1 MDTMAEKRDYYE
13 VLGVSRT
20 ATADEIKKAYRTLA
34 RQHHPD
40 VNADSG
46 AEERFKEINEANE
59 MLSDA
64 DRRAAYDR
72 YGHAANGMGGGGGDP
87 FGGFGG
93 SPFGDLFES
102 FFGAAGNQGT
112 TRRRNAP
119 QRGADLQESIE
130 LTFEEAVFGAEREVE
145 VIRLENC
152 EDCHGSRMRDGKS
165 PTTCSVCGG
174 SGEVRRVQQTILG
187 QFMTAAPC
195 STCNGEGV
203 QVSDPCPT
211 CRGRGRVNRTRT
223 VSISIPPGV
232 DDGATLRVPGKGE
245 AGPNGGPAGNLFIK
259 IRVRPHERFT
269 RSGKTIH
276 LGVGIN
282 VAQAALGDE
291 IEIDT
296 LEGAVSLKVP
306 SGTQSGQQFRLRGK
320 GVPDLRGGDRG
331 EQLVTVQV
339 VVPRQLNDEQRD
351 LFLQL
356 ADTLGSE
363 VTQQPHRGFFDKVKD
378 ALGV

>member
-1 MDTMAEKRDYYE
+1 MAEKRDYYE
-13 VLGVSRT
+13 VLGVART
-20 ATADEIKKAYRTLA
+20 ATADEVKRAYRTLA
-34 RQHHPD
+34 RQYHPD
-40 VNADSG
+40 INADAG
-46 AEERFKEINEANE
+46 AEERFKEINEAHE
-59 MLSDA
+59 VLSDT

-72 YGHAANGMGGGGGDP
+72 FGHAANGMGGGGD
-87 FGGFGG
+87 
-93 SPFGDLFES
+93 PFGDLFEN
-102 FFGAAGNQGT
+102 FFGGAGGGT
-112 TRRRNAP
+112 SRRRNSP
-119 QRGADLQESIE
+119 QRGADLQESTE
-130 LTFEEAVFGAEREVE
+130 LSFEEAVFGADREVE

-152 EDCHGSRMRDGKS
+152 EDCNGTRMRDGKT
-165 PTTCSVCGG
+165 PARCTVCGG

-195 STCNGEGV
+195 SACNGEGV
-203 QVSDPCPT
+203 QISDPCPT

-223 VSISIPPGV
+223 VSITIPAGV

-259 IRVRPHERFT
+259 IRVRPHPTFT
-269 RSGKTIH
+269 RNGKTIH
-276 LGVGIN
+276 LGIGIN

-291 IEIDT
+291 IVIDT
-296 LEGAVSLKVP
+296 LDGAVTLKIP

-339 VVPRQLNDEQRD
+339 LIPRNLDDGQRE

-356 ADTLGSE
+356 ADTLGSD